1 MTAPS
6 DKAPSDPA
14 SKTSDALHAGSAS
27 SANEPDRHTPSYAPH
42 LSPDSA
48 PKDHAAGSDQ
58 PTAPAPGA
66 EPTRKAISALMM
78 GVLGGIGTVA
88 LLALLALIFNPL
100 PDIVE
105 RLSAVESTV
114 AAAATRRAVETN
126 DKRLAALESRVDTLR
141 IDLDTLA
148 RNPITGPV
156 DLNGLKAHLAQI
168 DQILASLQN
177 DTAKSKI
184 ASASPL
190 AQDAARLILSVMI
203 ADLIEQGQ
211 PIRAES
217 EAIEP
222 LITDPSLL
230 AALKPWS
237 DGNPAPVMLLNR
249 FTQAY
254 PASLKALPAP
264 ADEDV
269 QAMLLRQLKQ
279 WVNWRRRDQSESTD
293 PTDQL
298 QRLHQALQTGQAAEA
313 RTLLRALPDP
323 MRKPL
328 QPLDKALTDRLD
340 ALKAAE
346 MLLQS
351 ARSQLALSAQ
361 SKGTAP

>member
-66 EPTRKAISALMM
+66 KPTRKAISALMM

-105 RLSAVESTV
+105 RLSAVE
-114 AAAATRRAVETN
+114 TN
-126 DKRLAALESRVDTLR
+126 DKRLAALESRVDALR

-298 QRLHQALQTGQAAEA
+298 QRLHQALQTGHAAEA